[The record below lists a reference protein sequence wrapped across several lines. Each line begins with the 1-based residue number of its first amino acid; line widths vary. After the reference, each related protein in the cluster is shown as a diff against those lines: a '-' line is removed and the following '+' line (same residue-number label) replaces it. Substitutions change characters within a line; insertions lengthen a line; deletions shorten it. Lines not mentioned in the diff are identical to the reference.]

1 MAECWDPLIARD
13 NADGVGVLN
22 TFPEI
27 DGVVRRM
34 PPMRIFETIRIPAIA
49 VEVIR
54 VATGAP
60 PQIKANSRRR

>member
-1 MAECWDPLIARD
+1 MLGPIPLLGENAE
-13 NADGVGVLN
+13 GVGVLN

-34 PPMRIFETIRIPAIA
+34 PLLMRIANDTYPTLA

-60 PQIKANSRRR
+60 SYQVKVVKYLTC